1 MADTPSSHGIVA
13 SDPQNNPDVKG
24 VHTRSF
30 FSEKDLTDEFFAS
43 LPFGEIR
50 PFTFFESV
58 PSDKRIRS
66 QFVNQVQSYTLKAPL
81 MQSLHMKKLVCQVPR
96 EAILPFNWDKWFKNP
111 VIGQDVNQVAPDAG
125 TSVLGFWRLAYNFL
139 SAVKNALPNST
150 TINSSATANAYVNA
164 WFLYLLLCETFYSD
178 GNLLKYCRISGRP
191 WAFSLKSDGH
201 THNSVDYV
209 FDKFCAAFLDAMSH
223 TTSSTFTLQFGTGSG
238 ATYYTVDLA
247 LDPNRTY
254 PGNFITFREA
264 LSLMRDDFNFSID
277 LGFTQGQDQG
287 EIDDLRIAV
296 NADIEY
302 VITFVN
308 DPAVQDSDLTPV
320 DLKRLWAYQ
329 LTCAHFLTND
339 SVDFVYTAELYR
351 QYIWNLVNKQVSS
364 PAGVALT
371 NYFVVNGYEY
381 EYDYLSAHYFDRVLT
396 ALTTYFTSGSWPT
409 SNQYPA
415 NYPSALAYVVALFGF
430 RRSLRFLDYFT
441 GSKTRP
447 LAVGDVNVQVNS
459 GLVNVVDTQAK
470 TFLARFLN
478 VINRSGMRN
487 YVESVFNVR
496 QAPDWHN
503 PQYLVKLD
511 DLVSGQRVENTG
523 SQQWDPD
530 FPNSVTCTLHGNSD
544 RFAFES
550 DFDRSSVVIGLVWFD
565 IDRVY
570 SMATER
576 QNLHYNRFDE
586 FQPFMQ
592 YTGDQALY
600 RVELGS
606 PLPSG
611 GAGLLPK
618 DPFGYKLRNAEYKE
632 RYPQCAGAFCND
644 MLDGYIFKAD
654 VMESSGIQNIGPSF
668 IRSFPSELDRFYLSS
683 TGFSLATYF
692 HFIVRFASL
701 YSGSR
706 PMAYA
711 PTLM

>member
-1 MADTPSSHGIVA
+1 MDKVSSHGVVS
-13 SDPQNNPDVKG
+13 SDPQNNADPKG

-30 FSEKDLTDEFFAS
+30 FSEKDLTDEFYAS

-58 PSDKRIRS
+58 PDDKRIRS
-66 QFVNQVQSYTLKAPL
+66 QFINQVQSYTLKAPL
-81 MQSLHMKKLVCQVPR
+81 MQAVHMKKLVCQVPR
-96 EAILPFNWDKWFKNP
+96 EAILPFNWEKWFKNP

-125 TSVLGFWRLAYNFL
+125 TSVLGFWRYAYNLMTAF
-139 SAVKNALPNST
+139 KYTLPNST
-150 TINSSATANAYVNA
+150 TINSVATANAFINS
-164 WFLYLLLCETFYSD
+164 WLLYLLLAETFYSD
-178 GNLLKYCRISGRP
+178 GNLLKFCRISGRP
-191 WAFSLKSDGH
+191 WAFSFKTDGH
-201 THNSVDYV
+201 TRNSVDYV
-209 FDKFCAAFLDAMSH
+209 FDKFMSGFIEALDHADVSEFNL
-223 TTSSTFTLQFGTGSG
+223 TFGSG
-238 ATYYTVDLA
+238 SSATYYTVDLDI
-247 LDPNRTY
+247 DPNRSY
-254 PGNFITFREA
+254 PQGYISIHEA
-264 LSLMRDDFNFSID
+264 LSLMRDDFNFSVD
-277 LGFTQGQDQG
+277 FVSLQSQPLG
-287 EIDDLRIAV
+287 ELDDFRVAV
-296 NADIEY
+296 NTDIEY
-302 VITFVN
+302 SIQFVD
-308 DPAVQDSDLTPV
+308 DPAVDTKDLTPI

-329 LTCAHFLTND
+329 LCCAHFLTND

-351 QYIWNLVNKQVSS
+351 QYVHMLSSRKVGTVSQ
-364 PAGVALT
+364 AGAT
-371 NYFVVNGYEY
+371 FTVNGFNY
-381 EYDYLSAHYFDRVLT
+381 EYDYLSAKYYVTTLVALT
-396 ALTTYFTSGSWPT
+396 AYYTNGAWPT
-409 SNQYPA
+409 GNQQPD
-415 NYPSALAYVVALFGF
+415 NVSEALGYINALFSF
-430 RRSLRFLDYFT
+430 RRSLRYLDYFT

-447 LAVGDVNVQVNS
+447 LAVGDVNVQVNG

-478 VINRSGMRN
+478 VINRVGMRN
-487 YVESVFNVR
+487 YVEGVFNVR

-503 PQYLVKLD
+503 PQFLVKVD
-511 DLVSGQRVENTG
+511 DIVTGQRVENTG
-523 SQQWDPD
+523 SQQWDPNY
-530 FPNSVTCTLHGNSD
+530 PNSVTCTLHGNSD

-576 QNLHYNRFDE
+576 QNFHYNRFDE

-600 RVELGS
+600 RAELGS

-611 GAGLLPK
+611 GAGLLPLS
-618 DPFGYKLRNAEYKE
+618 PFGYKLRNAEYKE

-644 MLDGYIFKAD
+644 MLDGYVFKAD
-654 VMESSGIQNIGPSF
+654 VLESSGIQNIGPSF
-668 IRSFPSELDRFYLSS
+668 IRSFPSELDRFYLAS

>member
-1 MADTPSSHGIVA
+1 MDKTSSHGIVA
-13 SDPQNNPDVKG
+13 SDPQNTADPKG

-30 FSEKDLTDEFFAS
+30 FPEKDLTDEFYAS

-58 PSDKRIRS
+58 PDDKRIRS
-66 QFVNQVQSYTLKAPL
+66 QFINQVQSYTLKAPL
-81 MQSLHMKKLVCQVPR
+81 MQSVHMKKLVCQVPR
-96 EAILPFNWDKWFKNP
+96 ESILPFNWDKWFKNP
-111 VIGQDVNQVAPDAG
+111 VIGQDINSVASDAG
-125 TSVLGFWRLAYNFL
+125 TSVLGFWRYVYQLMT
-139 SAVKNALPNST
+139 AVKGALPNST
-150 TINSSATANAYVNA
+150 TINSVATANAFVNS
-164 WFLYLLLCETFYSD
+164 WLRYLLLAEMFYSD

-191 WAFSLKSDGH
+191 WAKSFKTDGY

-209 FDKFCAAFLDAMSH
+209 FDKFMAGFIETLDHADVQSFNL
-223 TTSSTFTLQFGTGSG
+223 TFGSG
-238 ATYYTVDLA
+238 SSATYYSVDMHI
-247 LDPNRTY
+247 DPNRTY
-254 PGNFITFREA
+254 PGGYISLREA
-264 LSLMRDDFNFSID
+264 LSLMRDDLNFSVD
-277 LGFTQGQDQG
+277 FVSLQSQPLGEF
-287 EIDDLRIAV
+287 DDFRISV
-296 NADIEY
+296 NSDIEY
-302 VITFVN
+302 DLQFID
-308 DPAVQDSDLTPV
+308 DPATSSKDLTPI

-329 LTCAHFLTND
+329 LCCAHYLTND
-339 SVDFVYTAELYR
+339 SVDYVYTAELYR
-351 QYIWNLVNKQVSS
+351 QYIWSLVRRSYVGFASTQ
-364 PAGVALT
+364 
-371 NYFVVNGYEY
+371 YFTVNGMGY
-381 EYDYLSAHYFDRVLT
+381 EYDYLSAHYFVKVMS
-396 ALTTYFTSGSWPT
+396 ALTSYFSSGSWPGGSDT
-409 SNQYPA
+409 PA
-415 NYPSALAYVVALFGF
+415 SLASSLAYLVSLFGF
-430 RRSLRFLDYFT
+430 KRSLRYLDYFT

-447 LAVGDVNVQVNS
+447 LAVGDVNVQVNN

-478 VINRSGMRN
+478 VINRVGMRN
-487 YVESVFNVR
+487 YVEGVFNVR
-496 QAPDWHN
+496 QSPDWHN
-503 PQYLVKLD
+503 PQYLVKID
-511 DLVSGQRVENTG
+511 DIVTGQRIENTG
-523 SQQWDPD
+523 SQQWDPNY
-530 FPNSVTCTLHGNSD
+530 PNSVTCTLHGNSD

-576 QNLHYNRFDE
+576 QNLHFNRFDE

-600 RVELGS
+600 RIELGS

-611 GAGLLPK
+611 NASLLPIS
-618 DPFGYKLRNAEYKE
+618 PFGYKLRNAEYKE
-632 RYPQCAGAFCND
+632 RYPQCAGAFCTD
-644 MLDGYIFKAD
+644 MLDGYVFKAD
-654 VMESSGIQNIGPSF
+654 VLESSGIQNVGPSF